1 MKIIDINVKN
11 PVQYLNSRQLGIK
24 KKYRGNR
31 IIINGPT
38 AYTNMW
44 NITDLLIEKN
54 KIYDK
59 EFCTV
64 YLSPYNQR
72 INDNDIRL
80 MDKCD
85 LLIIIDLD
93 HVNHA
98 PNLDYLWHIDNKLI
112 DTRHV
117 NIAFVSTSCKTFD
130 SSWTHIDK
138 CKLI

>member
-1 MKIIDINVKN
+1 MKIIDINVNN

-44 NITDLLIEKN
+44 NITDILIEKN

-59 EFCTV
+59 EFCAV
-64 YLSPYNQR
+64 YLTPYNQR
-72 INDNDIRL
+72 INDNDVRL

-85 LLIIIDLD
+85 LLIIIDL
-93 HVNHA
+93 
-98 PNLDYLWHIDNKLI
+98 L
-112 DTRHV
+112 
-117 NIAFVSTSCKTFD
+117 
-130 SSWTHIDK
+130 
-138 CKLI
+138 